1 MYHIKNIFVCSKNRQ
16 FRFEERDNDGYVK
29 GHYGFY
35 DKHGKLQVVNYDA
48 HPHHGFHAEGSFGR
62 V

>member
-1 MYHIKNIFVCSKNRQ
+1 MFVCSKNRQ